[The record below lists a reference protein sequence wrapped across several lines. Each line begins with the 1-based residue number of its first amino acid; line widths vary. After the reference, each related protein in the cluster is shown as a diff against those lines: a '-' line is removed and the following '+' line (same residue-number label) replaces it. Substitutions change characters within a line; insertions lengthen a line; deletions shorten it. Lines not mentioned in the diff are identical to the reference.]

1 MPSEKSARKSE
12 KRRLR
17 NRHTRSTTRT
27 MIGKALDAVQ
37 RRDAEAAEPAISQA
51 IRILDRAVTKGLIH
65 KNNAARRK
73 SRLMAKLTNL
83 KSASSA

>member
-27 MIGKALDAVQ
+27 IIGKALDAVQ
-37 RRDAEAAEPAISQA
+37 RKDSDAAEPAIGQA

-73 SRLMAKLTNL
+73 SRLMAKLNNL
-83 KSASSA
+83 NAVSST